1 MESVKVKN
9 NIIISTVI
17 GLTVSIFMMY
27 VAWEHN
33 PQGEIYSEG
42 VINFSYWILIG
53 MTWFIMTF
61 IVVFI
66 FTILVRKIKNMI

>member
-1 MESVKVKN
+1 MKN

-17 GLTVSIFMMY
+17 GLIVSLLMMD
-27 VAWEHN
+27 VAWKHN
-33 PQGEIYSEG
+33 PQCEIHCEG

-53 MTWFIMTF
+53 ISWFIMTF